1 MTKNAE
7 VTAFIEQI
15 QIPWQVQVAEQL
27 RQLVHDTIPDVQE
40 RVQYKKPHFLKNGKY
55 AAVISPSKQA
65 MSFTIFHATGLDLPD
80 GIFEGPEERKT
91 IKLKE
96 KDTPDYEWLAGLLK
110 QASAEL

>member
-15 QIPWQVQVAEQL
+15 QIPWQVEIAEQL

-55 AAVISPSKQA
+55 VMVISPSKQA
-65 MSFTIFHATGLDLPD
+65 MSFTIFNATGLDLPD

-96 KDTPDYEWLAGLLK
+96 KDTPDYEWLADLLK